1 MQLAVHRFASF
12 ANITLDQEMNG
23 KPTGQLLF
31 LLPFITRQ
39 TSWLWFLLI
48 LEYSAK
54 PFGNF
59 VHFPTAV
66 PTEHLQNQNELATDW
81 LRGALFCTSKQ
92 AHFKRTSAIRN
103 HHLITKRKSELY
115 LSICTLTLKEVH
127 THKHRKIKSEIF
139 NVLAKVLSASAN
151 RPLKEMSSQLPEVCP
166 FDKDLWTCN
175 QEPEN
180 LLCLPLH
187 KQPTSKTAIRLTQY

>member
-1 MQLAVHRFASF
+1 MQLSLFALMQLAVHRFASF
-12 ANITLDQEMNG
+12 ANITLDKQMNG
-23 KPTGQLLF
+23 KPTSQLLF
-31 LLPFITRQ
+31 LLPYIYQQ
-39 TSWLWFLLI
+39 TSWQCFLHI

-59 VHFPTAV
+59 VHFPAAV

-115 LSICTLTLKEVH
+115 LSICTLTLKVMHAH
-127 THKHRKIKSEIF
+127 THTHAPQHTQTQE
-139 NVLAKVLSASAN
+139 N
-151 RPLKEMSSQLPEVCP
+151 KE
-166 FDKDLWTCN
+166 
-175 QEPEN
+175 
-180 LLCLPLH
+180 
-187 KQPTSKTAIRLTQY
+187 